1 MQMLTTA
8 SNLDWESWVR
18 GVLGAI
24 ISGGAAAVGGGFA
37 AVVTSPSGDFTPG
50 QGGTMHLLTLM
61 GVAFLF
67 SGIISL
73 AKFLQLH
80 PVPDVL
86 QRNLQTAAE
95 NIDRAG
101 VAAAQDNEQQ
111 SGTVRGFYAK
121 R

>member
-1 MQMLTTA
+1 MFLTA
-8 SNLDWESWVR
+8 SNLAWGDWVR
-18 GVLGAI
+18 GIFGAI

-50 QGGTMHLLTLM
+50 QGGTVHLLTLM
-61 GVAFLF
+61 GLAFLF

-86 QRNLQTAAE
+86 QAKLTTAAAA
-95 NIDRAG
+95 IAVAG
-101 VAAAQDNEQQ
+101 DSVSDAQRSADQ
-111 SGTVRGFYAK
+111 R
-121 R
+121 RIP